1 MMLPSQHGMQI
12 SSDGVAL
19 MLSGVALAVLL
30 HTRLDSWARV
40 SASAY
45 SNQPSIEVSV
55 QTEAAATPSAPAPP
69 SPPQKPRL
77 HRVTPPVRV
86 AEVAVPAEPQ
96 PQAPASLPEGAA
108 VVASGTLPAPAA
120 DSRPDL
126 EAEYAAGLRADINRR
141 THAPDSAQYRLH
153 RPSGEVRVG
162 FVLTRNGEAKAVR
175 VLRSSGSPILDDA
188 ALSTVSSGHYP
199 PMPPKAFAGE
209 VQHMFAVT
217 IEYHR
222 AN

>member
-30 HTRLDSWARV
+30 HTRLDSWARLSV
-40 SASAY
+40 SPY

-55 QTEAAATPSAPAPP
+55 QTEAAATPPAPAPP

-77 HRVTPPVRV
+77 HRATPPVRV
-86 AEVAVPAEPQ
+86 AELAAPAEPQ
-96 PQAPASLPEGAA
+96 PQASASLPEGAA
-108 VVASGTLPAPAA
+108 VVASATLPAPAA

-141 THAPDSAQYRLH
+141 THAPDSPQYRLH

-162 FVLTRNGEAKAVR
+162 FVLTRNGEAKTVR

-188 ALSTVSSGHYP
+188 ALSTVSSGRYP